1 MRWSRAT
8 WLFRGPESK
17 LAAVSPNRVFFPQE
31 ALDRWLVNGE
41 VELSQGLLT
50 IRTERRRY
58 RLVEAARVLAE
69 VSGLP
74 DPHEVMGKV
83 KTVGFL
89 SELGASLLG
98 ESMVIADNAYEIVP
112 GWLGSPIGTFAEHRA
127 ELSGA
132 RASSISGARS
142 LAVVSSDEELLASF
156 LVRNL

>member
-1 MRWSRAT
+1 MN
-8 WLFRGPESK
+8 K
-17 LAAVSPNRVFFPQE
+17 NRVFFPQE

-41 VELSQGLLT
+41 VELAQGLLT
-50 IRTERRRY
+50 IKTERRRY
-58 RLVEAARVLAE
+58 RLVEAVRIMAE

-98 ESMVIADNAYEIVP
+98 ESMVIADNAYEVVP
-112 GWLGSPIGTFAEHRA
+112 GWLGSPVGTFAEHRA
-127 ELSGA
+127 ERSASTSLPPA
-132 RASSISGARS
+132 RPSMASLPG
-142 LAVVSSDEELLASF
+142 SDEELLATF

>member
-1 MRWSRAT
+1 M
-8 WLFRGPESK
+8 SK
-17 LAAVSPNRVFFPQE
+17 NRVFFPQE
-31 ALDRWLVNGE
+31 ALDRWLGNGE

-50 IRTERRRY
+50 IKTERRRF
-58 RLVEAARVLAE
+58 RLVEAARVMAE

-98 ESMVIADNAYEIVP
+98 QSMVISDNAYEIVP

-127 ELSGA
+127 ERSSGTPVP
-132 RASSISGARS
+132 RASAPAG
-142 LAVVSSDEELLASF
+142 SDEELLASF

>member
-1 MRWSRAT
+1 MRSFRAT
-8 WLFRGPESK
+8 WLFRAPESK
-17 LAAVSPNRVFFPQE
+17 LGAVSPNRVFFPQE

-50 IRTERRRY
+50 IKTERRRY
-58 RLVEAARVLAE
+58 RLVEAARIMAE

-112 GWLGSPIGTFAEHRA
+112 GWLGSPVGTFAEHRA
-127 ELSGA
+127 ELSGK
-132 RASSISGARS
+132 RASSTSGARS
-142 LAVVSSDEELLASF
+142 LSNASSDEELLASF